1 MSAVSFGLYDVLIR
15 PVSTE
20 KSALMEGQSEYAFF
34 VSRASNKADIKKA
47 VEVMFNVKVERVR
60 TLILKGK
67 SKRSGRRIG
76 FRQDRK
82 KAYVRLVSGQVI
94 EFDKA

>member
-1 MSAVSFGLYDVLIR
+1 
-15 PVSTE
+15 
-20 KSALMEGQSEYAFF
+20 
-34 VSRASNKADIKKA
+34 
-47 VEVMFNVKVERVR
+47 MFNVKVERVR

-67 SKRSGRRIG
+67 CKKSGRRIG